1 MDFLSWNFICALHR
15 DYILRISQILTGSH
29 PVLRWCW
36 AQNSQELSVAH
47 SEERG
52 AKIQGSQLKLHPEV
66 AESVTIIDCST
77 SRRGCKDNGHRS
89 FGNSGQ

>member
-1 MDFLSWNFICALHR
+1 MLGAEHF
-15 DYILRISQILTGSH
+15 T
-29 PVLRWCW
+29 VV
-36 AQNSQELSVAH
+36 QNK
-47 SEERG
+47 ERG
-52 AKIQGSQLKLHPEV
+52 EKIQDSQLKLHPDV